1 MMGLGERAGGR
12 GRWSDQRSPLGNPA
26 GPTTDDERI
35 GDEPD
40 QVTVTNPRSS
50 GWGDVSLRARAEE
63 DTMRLT
69 VADAISPSY
78 FVAIAAVQLGFFRQE
93 GVDMEFVFAPPNP
106 SQALKDGAIDFFG
119 GSPYTGL
126 RTFHGWRG
134 GVLLCALSHYTYWF
148 LAVRSDVKCERG
160 DVSAVKGLR
169 LSASADPG
177 LTMKRLLE
185 EAGIDLRRDNVRIVP
200 SPRRT
205 SPNWAW
211 DGVDAIEQGIADG
224 YWGNGLR
231 ADLGVKRG
239 IAKILLDVRRG
250 DGPPAARHWTF
261 PALATTER
269 LVKERPDI
277 APRAVRAIV
286 KTQRALR
293 ADPQLAAKAAQRLFP
308 AEEAGL
314 ITDEVARDAPFY
326 NPTISEEM
334 VAHISRFARE
344 IGALEGEVRYGE
356 LVATQFAGL
365 WHR

>member
-1 MMGLGERAGGR
+1 M
-12 GRWSDQRSPLGNPA
+12 S
-26 GPTTDDERI
+26 
-35 GDEPD
+35 
-40 QVTVTNPRSS
+40 
-50 GWGDVSLRARAEE
+50 
-63 DTMRLT
+63 MRLT

-78 FVAIAAVQLGFFRQE
+78 FVAIAAVELGFFQQE
-93 GVDMEFVFAPPNP
+93 GIDMEFVFSPPDP
-106 SQALKDGAIDFFG
+106 SQALKDGAIDFLG

-126 RTFHGWRG
+126 QAFPGWRS
-134 GVLLCALSHYTYWF
+134 GVLLCALSHDNYWF
-148 LAVRSDVKCERG
+148 LAVRSDIKCERG

-169 LSASADPG
+169 LTASVLPG
-177 LTMKRLLE
+177 LTLKRLLE
-185 EAGIDLRRDNVRIVP
+185 EAGIDLQRDNVRIVP
-200 SPRRT
+200 TRHRT

-211 DGVDAIEQGIADG
+211 DGVDAIEQGLADG

-269 LVKERPDI
+269 LVKEHPAI
-277 APRAVRAIV
+277 AAGAVRAIV

-293 ADPQLAAKAAQRLFP
+293 ADPPLAAKAAQRLFP

-314 ITDEVARDAPFY
+314 IAYEVARDAPFY
-326 NPTISEEM
+326 NATITEEM

-344 IGALEGEVRYGE
+344 IGTLEGEVRYDK
-356 LVATQFAGL
+356 LVASQFAAL
-365 WHR
+365 WQA

>member
-1 MMGLGERAGGR
+1 
-12 GRWSDQRSPLGNPA
+12 
-26 GPTTDDERI
+26 
-35 GDEPD
+35 
-40 QVTVTNPRSS
+40 
-50 GWGDVSLRARAEE
+50 
-63 DTMRLT
+63 MRLT

-78 FVAIAAVQLGFFRQE
+78 FVAIAAIQLGFFRRE
-93 GVDMEFVFAPPNP
+93 GLDVEFVFSPPNP
-106 SQALKDGAIDFFG
+106 SQALNDGTIDFFG

-126 RTFHGWRG
+126 RTFPGWRG

-148 LAVRSDVKCERG
+148 LAIRADIQCEQG

-185 EAGIDLRRDNVRIVP
+185 EAGIDLQRDNVRIVP

-211 DGVDAIEQGIADG
+211 DGVDAIEQGVSDG

-261 PALATTER
+261 PALVTTAS
-269 LVKERPDI
+269 LVREHPDI
-277 APRAVRAIV
+277 AAGAVRAIV

-293 ADPQLAAKAAQRLFP
+293 ANPPLAVKAAERLFP
-308 AEEAGL
+308 AEEASL
-314 ITDEVARDAPFY
+314 IAYEVARDAPFY
-326 NPTISEEM
+326 DATITEEM
-334 VAHISRFARE
+334 VTHISRFARE
-344 IGALEGEVRYGE
+344 IGALEGEVQYKE
-356 LVATQFAGL
+356 LVATQLAAL
-365 WHR
+365 WKR

>member
-1 MMGLGERAGGR
+1 
-12 GRWSDQRSPLGNPA
+12 
-26 GPTTDDERI
+26 
-35 GDEPD
+35 
-40 QVTVTNPRSS
+40 
-50 GWGDVSLRARAEE
+50 
-63 DTMRLT
+63 MRLT

-93 GVDMEFVFAPPNP
+93 GLDMEFGFAPPNP
-106 SQALKDGAIDFFG
+106 SQALKDGAVDFFG

-126 RTFHGWRG
+126 RAFPGWRG

-148 LAVRSDVKCERG
+148 LAIRADIQCERG
-160 DVSAVKGLR
+160 DVRAVKGLR

-177 LTMKRLLE
+177 LTLKRLLE
-185 EAGIDLRRDNVRIVP
+185 EAGIDLERDDVRIVP

-205 SPNWAW
+205 SANWAW
-211 DGVDAIEQGIADG
+211 DGVDAIEQGVSDG

-261 PALATTER
+261 PALVTTER
-269 LVKERPDI
+269 LVKEHPNI
-277 APRAVRAIV
+277 AAAALRAIV

-293 ADPQLAAKAAQRLFP
+293 ANPPLAVKAAQRLFP
-308 AEEAGL
+308 AEEASV
-314 ITDEVARDAPFY
+314 IAYEVARDAPFY
-326 NPTISEEM
+326 DATITEEM

-344 IGALEGEVRYGE
+344 IGVLEGEVRYDE
-356 LVATQFAGL
+356 LVATQFAAL
-365 WHR
+365 WKG